1 MCFVWQRALI
11 FWHVCAD
18 TKLTPSGEIIRRN
31 LGLNEM
37 MLTCYLWSLSTLI
50 HTWILN
56 VRLNYRVSWSTERI
70 WICF

>member
-50 HTWILN
+50 QYMDSKCTFELPCLLEH
-56 VRLNYRVSWSTERI
+56 
-70 WICF
+70 